1 MSAILDTDLPAPGTM
16 RVRRATPNPA
26 GALDELYL
34 LTGAPWA
41 APIERMIGDGPTS
54 HLAAGERRRLRIF
67 HFNDLHNY
75 LTLPDERKGDARL
88 FAQIVRR
95 HRVARAAAAP
105 DEIVLLVSGGDDHTG
120 TVLDELLGWR
130 GDELAIDPAYAAYSA
145 AGVDI
150 AALGNHEL
158 DRGADVLRAGIR
170 ANAAFP
176 VLSANLHGSRHL
188 DPAADYA
195 AAAIA
200 VAKGLRIGFL
210 GLITPVDTRT
220 HSHADPDLAVTSPL
234 SALANLLPALADRVD
249 AVVVMSHCGFGAD
262 SNLDGKAGAV
272 RYLAEGDIALAR
284 SAARL
289 TAAPV
294 VIVGAHT
301 HTVLNE
307 NGLGSETVVDGV
319 PILQAGGQ
327 GSHLGEFELAL
338 AIGASR
344 AQSAMR
350 ARLHRLVRPPGVADH
365 DEAFERAVIQPLIAR
380 VRHRLDEVLATAEGE
395 DIAPAI
401 TLRQRYMGECALANF
416 IADALV
422 ARSAEFAQGAVEIAI
437 VNSTAIG
444 AGLAPGVDVTFRDWY
459 AVMPFADCLQ
469 VAEISGGELL
479 AILDNNAKRIV
490 RPEELAGDRPPDLS
504 GYVSRGFLHFST
516 GLRHAIRLGARAA
529 DARAEDAIAL
539 GAPLAA
545 QKDRRFRVA
554 FTNYLG
560 AGAYGESWNGSPIGG
575 GVPGSIRGY
584 DLRPVVKIDTGL
596 VFRNEI
602 VAFIRSAGRIAPA
615 TGARIDGRL
624 TLR

>member
-1 MSAILDTDLPAPGTM
+1 MREIVATSTPPPGTM
-16 RVRRATPNPA
+16 RIQRAKQNPA
-26 GALDELYL
+26 GALDELYV

-41 APIERMIGDGPTS
+41 APIGRVAGDGPTIR
-54 HLAAGERRRLRIF
+54 LAEGERRRLRLF

-75 LTLPDERKGDARL
+75 LTLPDEKKGDARL

-95 HRVARAAAAP
+95 HRAARTAAAQ

-120 TVLDELLGWR
+120 TVLDELLGWQA
-130 GDELAIDPAYAAYSA
+130 DELAIDPAYAAYSA

-176 VLSANLHGSRHL
+176 ILSANLHGSRNL
-188 DPAADYA
+188 DPAVDYVP
-195 AAAIA
+195 AAIA

-234 SALANLLPALADRVD
+234 LVLANLLPALAGLVD
-249 AVVVMSHCGFGAD
+249 MVVVMSHCGYGTD
-262 SNLDGKAGAV
+262 SNRDGKAGAA
-272 RYLAEGDIALAR
+272 RHLAEGDIALAR

-289 TAAPV
+289 TAAPI

-307 NGLGSETVVDGV
+307 NGLGPETLVDGV

-327 GSHLGEFELAL
+327 GSHVGEFELAIT
-338 AIGASR
+338 IGAPR
-344 AQSAMR
+344 AQTTMR
-350 ARLHRLVRPPGVADH
+350 ARVHKLARPPGVADH
-365 DEAFERAVIQPLIAR
+365 DQAFEADVIQPLIAR
-380 VRHRLDEVLATAEGE
+380 VRHRLDEVLATAEGD

-422 ARSAEFAQGAVEIAI
+422 ARSAEFAQGGVELAI

-444 AGLAPGVDVTFRDWY
+444 AGLAPGAKVTFRDWY

-469 VAEISGGELL
+469 VAELSGGELL
-479 AILDNNAKRIV
+479 DILDNNAKRVV
-490 RPEELAGDRPPDLS
+490 RPDELENDPRLDLS
-504 GYVSRGFLHFST
+504 GYVSRGFLHFSA
-516 GLRHAIRLGARAA
+516 GLRHAIRLGERAA
-529 DARAEDAIAL
+529 DASAEDPVAF
-539 GAPLAA
+539 GAPLAG

-560 AGAYGESWNGSPIGG
+560 AGAYGESWNGKPIGG
-575 GVPGSIRGY
+575 GVAGSIRGY
-584 DLRPVVKIDTGL
+584 DLRRVAKIDTGL

-602 VAFIRSAGRIAPA
+602 VAFIRSLGRIATD
-615 TGARIDGRL
+615 TGARLDGRL
-624 TLR
+624 VLR